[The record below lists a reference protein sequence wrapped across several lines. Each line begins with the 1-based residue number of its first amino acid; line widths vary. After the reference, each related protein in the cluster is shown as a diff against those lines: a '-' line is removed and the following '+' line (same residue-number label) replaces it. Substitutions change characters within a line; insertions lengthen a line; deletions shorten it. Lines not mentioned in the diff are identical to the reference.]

1 MPLQGRRLSCGVRPN
16 RSASSLIDLP
26 ARYGAATA
34 LVVENRAR
42 LGSASRLAAGLALMP
57 MWPWPPIDE
66 WSRHTGP
73 GEDELIRDEFAV
85 RMRTSMHKLDG
96 RRLLPSRSIQ
106 ASSRSSWVVPR
117 SAYSGSPQGYPFSPG
132 APEAARHIHRAT
144 GRTTSPRPSPDP
156 AIGHPVSAAAAAQA
170 RDQRPRSDT
179 APPRHSAHARTPKQ
193 ARSLTPRSALS
204 GRRKANESSGTFSTP
219 VAGQTHDVA
228 ISEGLAEGTVVSP
241 SRAPSARSVAAEAWL
256 ARSAPTECFLPV
268 PAGPR
273 LQGDDRVPP

>member
-1 MPLQGRRLSCGVRPN
+1 MRFAGAAAGPPTVLRVRPN

-96 RRLLPSRSIQ
+96 REVSDLLCKQWSTYLRGHCCNDDNDGE
-106 ASSRSSWVVPR
+106 R
-117 SAYSGSPQGYPFSPG
+117 G
-132 APEAARHIHRAT
+132 ACRAARK
-144 GRTTSPRPSPDP
+144 
-156 AIGHPVSAAAAAQA
+156 AA
-170 RDQRPRSDT
+170 
-179 APPRHSAHARTPKQ
+179 
-193 ARSLTPRSALS
+193 
-204 GRRKANESSGTFSTP
+204 GVG
-219 VAGQTHDVA
+219 
-228 ISEGLAEGTVVSP
+228 
-241 SRAPSARSVAAEAWL
+241 
-256 ARSAPTECFLPV
+256 
-268 PAGPR
+268 
-273 LQGDDRVPP
+273 